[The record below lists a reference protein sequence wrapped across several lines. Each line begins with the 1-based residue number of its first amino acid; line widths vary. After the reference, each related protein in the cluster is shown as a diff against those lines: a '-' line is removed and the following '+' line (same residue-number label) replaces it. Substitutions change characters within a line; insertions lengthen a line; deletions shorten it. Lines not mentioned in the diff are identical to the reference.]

1 MAKKYD
7 TDVGDVHAPVEDV
20 DVPLMLKVL
29 VIMML
34 FAVIGF
40 GVYLAM
46 SFGPSVIGR

>member
-7 TDVGDVHAPVEDV
+7 TDIGDVHAPVEDV

-40 GVYLAM
+40 GVYLAL
-46 SFGPSVIGR
+46 SLNPSLLGR

>member
-29 VIMML
+29 VIVML

-40 GVYLAM
+40 GVYLSLSIA
-46 SFGPSVIGR
+46 PSLVGQ

>member
-1 MAKKYD
+1 MAKKFD

-29 VIMML
+29 VIVML

-40 GVYLAM
+40 GVYLTLYLA
-46 SFGPSVIGR
+46 PSLTGR

>member
-20 DVPLMLKVL
+20 DVPLGLKVL
-29 VIMML
+29 VVVML

-40 GVYLAM
+40 GVVLAL
-46 SFGPSVIGR
+46 SLNPSLMGR

>member
-40 GVYLAM
+40 GVYLTM
-46 SFGPSVIGR
+46 SLAPSLMGQ